1 MTSSKELWYLTRGS
15 GIVTLILLTV
25 AVLAGL
31 LTVGRWSNGRWQRFV
46 VEGLHRNI
54 SLLSTVFLFVHVASS
69 VLDKYVS
76 ITWLN
81 AIVPIGGTYKPL
93 WLGMGALSLDAF
105 AAVAITSLIRVR
117 LGYGAWRAVHWLA
130 YACFVLAV
138 VHGLGIGSDRH
149 QLWFLAINLA
159 AVGSVGAALA
169 WRVARALSG
178 AAVATSARPGTGSV
192 SAGAGQPP
200 LSRPTQAG
208 HLARSVNSSG
218 SGVPG
223 ARVPEGALS

>member
-31 LTVGRWSNGRWQRFV
+31 LTVGRWSSGRWQRFV
-46 VEGLHRNI
+46 IEGLHRNI
-54 SLLSTVFLFVHVASS
+54 SLLSTVFLFVHIASS

-81 AIVPIGGTYKPL
+81 AIVPIGGTYKPF
-93 WLGMGALSLDAF
+93 WLGMGALSLDVF

-130 YACFVLAV
+130 YGCFVLAV

-149 QLWFLAINLA
+149 QLWFLTLNLV
-159 AVGSVGAALA
+159 AVGSVGVALA
-169 WRVARALSG
+169 WRVTRALWG
-178 AAVATSARPGTGSV
+178 APVATTAELPTMSPSA
-192 SAGAGQPP
+192 
-200 LSRPTQAG
+200 SRNS
-208 HLARSVNSSG
+208 RSDAAI
-218 SGVPG
+218 PG
-223 ARVPEGALS
+223 ARVPEGAVS